1 MIATLTLRG
10 VPKAKTTEHTFTLF
24 LLYKNPKRFSS
35 FLKTLFTF
43 RSLSSNLSLGILAV
57 ALMAAAA
64 GSAVITFKSTG
75 GVVTKPGGSADRR
88 VATFQH
94 CSPVSG
100 GIGSAQLRASI
111 GLQCRSRSSF
121 ASSGIRFCSKLLVI
135 IFTFFLYAVDVGVCI
150 LIVDVNDL
158 MVEFNIV
165 WILNR

>member
-1 MIATLTLRG
+1 
-10 VPKAKTTEHTFTLF
+10 
-24 LLYKNPKRFSS
+24 
-35 FLKTLFTF
+35 
-43 RSLSSNLSLGILAV
+43 
-57 ALMAAAA
+57 MAAAA

-75 GVVTKPGGSADRR
+75 GVVAKPGCSADRR

-121 ASSGIRFCSKLLVI
+121 ASSGSKLLVI

-158 MVEFNIV
+158 MVEFDIV